1 MSQTIEAEES
11 PKVLDQSSTSEQ
23 GSSASDRKK
32 ERRVRWKTD
41 LIILPLLVSI
51 HFLAQMGRSDLANA
65 KVAGME
71 EDLHLTPSMY
81 SLTASIFLVG
91 YLVFQLPAMLLMRKV
106 GPPVEFACAMIVW
119 GVVTVCTMKATNQAQ
134 LMVCRTLIG
143 ASEAFIQGAVLY
155 LSFWYPYTELATRG
169 AIFYSSV
176 ALAGSFNGLLAYLI
190 EGNLDGANGWAAY
203 FRIFFIE
210 GLVPM
215 VWAFVILILL
225 PSTPETVKWYFKAE
239 EKEIVIR
246 RSRAAHNTGESKI
259 IPRLIFKVLTQPQ
272 FWMVALIDSGSH
284 FCTTSFSNFVPD
296 IIKGLGFESIQAQLM
311 TVIVY
316 ASAFVGIIIA
326 ARIADKT
333 QKRGILISI
342 CASYAVV
349 GYILLLTVTNNTIR
363 LVGTCIVAAGVYPIT
378 LLSLVWVATN
388 NVGYTYRAST
398 AGLINVFAQLVAIS
412 SNFAYSDPP
421 YYQQGLAISLAMVSM
436 SGLVAGLQWL
446 YLRRMNR
453 KKAEQQYSA
462 EANNKRSLSIDEI
475 GNAHPDFFFS
485 Y

>member
-11 PKVLDQSSTSEQ
+11 PKVLNQSSTSEQ
-23 GSSASDRKK
+23 GSSASDRRK

-190 EGNLDGANGWAAY
+190 EGNLDGANGWAA
-203 FRIFFIE
+203 IFFIE

-272 FWMVALIDSGSH
+272 FWMVTLIDSGAH

-333 QKRGILISI
+333 QKR
-342 CASYAVV
+342 
-349 GYILLLTVTNNTIR
+349 
-363 LVGTCIVAAGVYPIT
+363 GTCIVAAGVYPIT

-421 YYQQGLAISLAMVSM
+421 YYRQGLAISLAMVSM